1 MPVAFRDYY
10 ESLGVARD
18 ASADEI
24 RRAYRT
30 LARKHHPDVNKEQ
43 GAEDRFKEIS
53 EAYEVLRDPEKRA
66 RYDRLGAN
74 WRAGQDVSGAPGFD
88 PSGGFEGFGGD
99 GGFGDVRFDFGGEE
113 FSEFFSGMF
122 GRRGRA
128 RRSNGSAAG
137 FSLRGADQE
146 AVLELSLE
154 EVAAGGKR
162 RMSLADGRDFEV
174 NIPRGVRDGQRIR
187 LAGEGEAG
195 HRRRPG
201 GRSLPARS
209 HRSPPALPRRGAR
222 PLHGPARDALG
233 GSARRHASRYAR
245 SRAARACGCPRA
257 RRAIA
262 ACVCAARASRTRKGG
277 QGDLYAVVKIRVPA
291 KLTDRGA
298 GVVRAARRRVA
309 LRPAQEAADG
319 DAAPAQPST
328 ARLVRRRPAARRA
341 RRDRGAGPRG
351 RPASRPRRRGSCS
364 SGCSSRG
371 IGADR
376 VPRFPRDAA
385 ARLARASRL
394 RRDLALNYAG
404 AVLASRAARTHRP
417 TRRAAEP
424 LRASQP
430 PEVMAW
436 IRTC

>member
-137 FSLRGADQE
+137 FSLRGSDQE

-162 RMSLADGRDFEV
+162 RMSLADGRNFEV

-187 LAGEGEAG
+187 LAGEGEQG
-195 HRRRPG
+195 IG
-201 GRSLPARS
+201 G
-209 HRSPPALPRRGAR
+209 
-222 PLHGPARDALG
+222 GPAGDLFLRVRVAPHPHFRVEGRDLYTDLPVTPWEAALG
-233 GSARRHASRYAR
+233 ASVDVRTLTGSARVRVPTGS
-245 SRAARACGCPRA
+245 SSD
-257 RRAIA
+257 RRLRLRGEGLPDA
-262 ACVCAARASRTRKGG
+262 KGG

-291 KLTDRGA
+291 KLTERE
-298 GVVRAARRRVA
+298 RELFEQLAA
-309 LRPAQEAADG
+309 ESHFD
-319 DAAPAQPST
+319 
-328 ARLVRRRPAARRA
+328 
-341 RRDRGAGPRG
+341 
-351 RPASRPRRRGSCS
+351 PRRR
-364 SGCSSRG
+364 R
-371 IGADR
+371 
-376 VPRFPRDAA
+376 
-385 ARLARASRL
+385 
-394 RRDLALNYAG
+394 
-404 AVLASRAARTHRP
+404 
-417 TRRAAEP
+417 
-424 LRASQP
+424 
-430 PEVMAW
+430 
-436 IRTC
+436 